1 MGLLGG
7 SIIGEIE
14 MTTATINWVRV
25 SDCPVRCVVENRG
38 KKTSTVYIGEKRI
51 KAPNNVVQ
59 LDNGYY
65 HDRSHIVSESPG
77 IEKDYTILMGK
88 VCGRFGLSNEV
99 FTGDSF
105 GEALEKAKK
114 KGALDIRRIF

>member
-25 SDCPVRCVVENRG
+25 SDRPVHCVVEHRG
-38 KKTSTVYIGEKRI
+38 LKTSTVYVGDKRI

-65 HDRSHIVSESPG
+65 HDRPHIVSESPG
-77 IEKDYTILMGK
+77 IEKDYTVLMGQ

-105 GEALEKAKK
+105 TEALGKAKK
-114 KGALDIRRIF
+114 KGALDIQRVF